1 MSASSFVV
9 QDIYGASPQTFSLLF
24 GLNSIGIVGIG
35 QLNGKVLVG
44 RVPMDRVLAV
54 GLALITA
61 ASLALVLLTTWVFV
75 RASLAEVV
83 RVRYYLIDMSVYDAV
98 VAAAGEAFGT
108 IRPAATMVLSGLT
121 TPEMKVEIEVTA
133 RIGASKS

>member
-1 MSASSFVV
+1 MVKRISTGSPFEQKIGYSRAVV
-9 QDIYGASPQTFSLLF
+9 DRDMVYVSGTTGYDYATMTMPDDAGQQAR
-24 GLNSIGIVGIG
+24 NAIGTIG
-35 QLNGKVLVG
+35 K
-44 RVPMDRVLAV
+44 
-54 GLALITA
+54 ALEDA
-61 ASLALVLLTTWVFV
+61 GASLAD
-75 RASLAEVV
+75 VV

-108 IRPAATMVLSGLT
+108 IRPAATMVLCGLT